1 MKKNASSKILL
12 SLGVATLLYSSAFA
26 QEINLT
32 ESSDVGNYFEEN
44 GKDINL
50 KNPDKYKGQDLNIKM
65 GVWDLPNDDYD
76 SADYRLNIDIG
87 KNNTLSFTHNNGQN
101 PAYVTNLNA
110 TAKEVKTTDIVLQA
124 FAPSVINGDLTMTS
138 SGGEAIT
145 EDEKKGSGI
154 ILYNG
159 AVEGKSA
166 NGSLTINGN
175 FTADKTLFATYGN
188 FVKVNGTAN
197 LKNSNF
203 GLMKRSYTDLEANNV
218 VMVQAKDFNE
228 NILKANNNAGALLL
242 KFASDYISTDVQG
255 KDPLEAGTIIDIS
268 DEDKYGDGEKGLVD
282 YKLSVQNCGGNKCL
296 VDYKLSVQNCGG
308 NKCLVINGG
317 ATAAAKDKLVQL
329 QVDIDAIDKLL
340 KNEFDFSQDEEWTK
354 AKEALEKQKTELEQL
369 KQEAEKNGGKIDDE
383 KYIDLVNK
391 NSNLNLSANDKASIL
406 ALRSITEQLGS
417 IGADLASRE
426 GVKLA
431 LDIKK
436 DTDNTGK
443 SVSNLNSASSA
454 VNTTMNISN
463 DVSIGSR
470 VAMLNNPFGTYASK
484 MNGLKFAALDSDM
497 RPSYVNEYT
506 NSVWANAF
514 GGANII
520 DGDSGA
526 MYGATIGVDKQ
537 ANDDVLWGTY
547 FTYAN
552 AKIKDNNL
560 EQKSDNFQLGM
571 YSTIN
576 VAPQWELNLKAYAQ
590 VSPTKQDNVQTD
602 GAYNSDYT
610 SKFLGLSANA
620 GRVFDFSDNT
630 LFIKP
635 FAGVNYYFS
644 YTPSHTENG
653 AIAKDIDSMKN
664 NSVSVEVGA
673 EFRKYMN
680 ENSYIF
686 VTPKIEQFVINS
698 GDDYTANLAVNNAFF
713 TSIEA
718 NNKKKTYG
726 QIIVGGNVDFTNQLS
741 MNLGFGAK
749 QILAGKVD
757 NKNETYLSGQVGL
770 KYKF

>member
-12 SLGVATLLYSSAFA
+12 SLGVATLLYSGAFAAEITFNSDSDLNTHFDINEKDNVATFKNENYKNKQDVTFNISTSAFDDA
-26 QEINLT
+26 PEDTKINIDLGNNSLT
-32 ESSDVGNYFEEN
+32 
-44 GKDINL
+44 L
-50 KNPDKYKGQDLNIKM
+50 KNQMDYQGKTAALVKNFNVDAKEFETNDIGLSYFNAGTINANFTMVGSGEDFDL
-65 GVWDLPNDDYD
+65 D
-76 SADYRLNIDIG
+76 NID
-87 KNNTLSFTHNNGQN
+87 KNKASSLLIFNGSRENTNDT
-101 PAYVTNLNA
+101 V
-110 TAKEVKTTDIVLQA
+110 
-124 FAPSVINGDLTMTS
+124 
-138 SGGEAIT
+138 
-145 EDEKKGSGI
+145 
-154 ILYNG
+154 
-159 AVEGKSA
+159 
-166 NGSLTINGN
+166 NGSLTVNGD
-175 FTADKTLFATYGN
+175 FSATN
-188 FVKVNGTAN
+188 SAIVSMKSDTFKVNGTATLKEAGLGFLSQSYSN
-197 LKNSNF
+197 LDVNDF
-203 GLMKRSYTDLEANNV
+203 IALR
-218 VMVQAKDFNE
+218 AKDIKTDTLNE
-228 NILKANNNAGALLL
+228 DTNAGALILKTASSYINENLL
-242 KFASDYISTDVQG
+242 NGDDYAAYLDVTDD
-255 KDPLEAGTIIDIS
+255 K
-268 DEDKYGDGEKGLVD
+268 KYGGAFVD
-282 YKLSVQNCGGNKCL
+282 YKLSLKNCGG
-296 VDYKLSVQNCGG
+296 D
-308 NKCLVINGG
+308 KCLVINGG
-317 ATAAAKDKLVQL
+317 ATAAAKNLTNQIA
-329 QVDIDAIDKLL
+329 VDLEAITRIIDGLD
-340 KNEFDFSQDEEWTK
+340 NEQ
-354 AKEALEKQKTELEQL
+354 AKEALEKQKTELEKL

-391 NSNLNLSANDKASIL
+391 NLNLNLSANDKASIL
-406 ALRSITEQLGS
+406 VLRSITEQLGS

-431 LDIKK
+431 LQIKK

-484 MNGLKFAALDSDM
+484 MNDLKFAALDSDM

-526 MYGATIGVDKQ
+526 MYGATVGVDKQ
-537 ANDDVLWGTY
+537 ANDDVLWGAY

-576 VAPQWELNLKAYAQ
+576 IAPQWELNLKAYAQ
-590 VSPTKQDNVQTD
+590 VSPTKQDNIQTD

-635 FAGVNYYFS
+635 FAGINYYFS

-653 AIAKDIDSMKN
+653 AITKDIDSMKN

-686 VTPKIEQFVINS
+686 VTPKIEQFVINR
-698 GDDYTANLAVNNAFF
+698 GDDYTANLAINNAFF
-713 TSIEA
+713 TSVEA

-726 QIIVGGNVDFTNQLS
+726 QIIVGGNIDFTNQLS

>member
-32 ESSDVGNYFEEN
+32 QSSDVGNYFEEN

-50 KNPDKYKGQDLNIKM
+50 KNPDKYKGQDLSIKM
-65 GVWDLPNDDYD
+65 GVWDLPDDYD
-76 SADYRLNIDIG
+76 SDDYRLNIDIG

-101 PAYVTNLNA
+101 PVYVTNLNA

-124 FAPSVINGDLTMTS
+124 FAPSVINGNLTMTS
-138 SGGEAIT
+138 SGAETIT

-154 ILYNG
+154 ILYNGNG

-175 FTADKTLFATYGN
+175 FAADKTLFAAYGN

-197 LKNSNF
+197 LTNSNF

-218 VMVQAKDFNE
+218 VIVQAKDFNE

-296 VDYKLSVQNCGG
+296 V
-308 NKCLVINGG
+308 INGG
-317 ATAAAKDKLVQL
+317 TTAAAKNKLVQL

-340 KNEFDFSQDEEWTK
+340 KSEFDSSQDEEWK
-354 AKEALEKQKTELEQL
+354 QAKEALEKQKTELQTMLE
-369 KQEAEKNGGKIDDE
+369 EAEKNGGKIDDE

-391 NSNLNLSANDKASIL
+391 NLNLNLSANDKASIL

-526 MYGATIGVDKQ
+526 MYGATVGVDKQ

-576 VAPQWELNLKAYAQ
+576 IAPQWELNLKAYAQ
-590 VSPTKQDNVQTD
+590 VSPTKQDNVQID

-653 AIAKDIDSMKN
+653 AIAKDIDSIKN

-713 TSIEA
+713 TSVEA

>member
-1 MKKNASSKILL
+1 MKKNVSSKILL

-32 ESSDVGNYFEEN
+32 QSSDIGKYFEEN

-50 KNPDKYKGQDLNIKM
+50 KNPDGYKGKDLNIKM
-65 GVWDLPNDDYD
+65 GVWDLPSDGYD
-76 SADYRLNIDIG
+76 SADYRFNIDIG
-87 KNNTLSFTHNNGQN
+87 KNNTLSFIHNNGQD

-110 TAKEVKTTDIVLQA
+110 TAKKVETTDIVLQA

-159 AVEGKSA
+159 AVEGKSV

-197 LKNSNF
+197 LTNSNF
-203 GLMKRSYTDLEANNV
+203 GLIKRSYTDLEANNV
-218 VMVQAKDFNE
+218 VMVQAKDFNQ
-228 NILKANNNAGALLL
+228 NILKANNNAGALLV
-242 KFASDYISTDVQG
+242 KFLNDYVSTNVQG

-268 DEDKYGDGEKGLVD
+268 DEDKYGDGKKGLVD

-296 VDYKLSVQNCGG
+296 VV
-308 NKCLVINGG
+308 NGG
-317 ATAAAKDKLVQL
+317 ATAAAKDKLTQL
-329 QVDIDAIDKLL
+329 KVDINAIDKLL
-340 KNEFDFSQDEEWTK
+340 KNEFDSSQDEEWK
-354 AKEALEKQKTELEQL
+354 QAKEALEKQKTELEKLQ
-369 KQEAEKNGGKIDDE
+369 QEAMQNGGKIDDE

-391 NSNLNLSANDKASIL
+391 NLNLNLSANDKASIL

-537 ANDDVLWGTY
+537 ANDDVLWGAY

-576 VAPQWELNLKAYAQ
+576 IAPQWELNVKAYAQ

-635 FAGVNYYFS
+635 FAGINYYFS

-686 VTPKIEQFVINS
+686 VTPKIEQFVING

-713 TSIEA
+713 TSVEA

-749 QILAGKVD
+749 QILAGRVD
-757 NKNETYLSGQVGL
+757 SKNETYLSGQVGL

>member
-32 ESSDVGNYFEEN
+32 QSSDIGNYFEEN

-65 GVWDLPNDDYD
+65 GVWDLPDDYD
-76 SADYRLNIDIG
+76 SDDYRLNIDIG
-87 KNNTLSFTHNNGQN
+87 KNNTLSFTHNNDQN
-101 PAYVTNLNA
+101 PVYVTNLNA

-124 FAPSVINGDLTMTS
+124 SAPSVINGNLTMTS
-138 SGGEAIT
+138 SGGGAIT

-154 ILYNG
+154 ILYNGNG

-175 FTADKTLFATYGN
+175 FTADKTLFAAYGN

-197 LKNSNF
+197 LTNSNF

-218 VMVQAKDFNE
+218 VIVQAKDFNE

-242 KFASDYISTDVQG
+242 KFAGDYISTDVQG
-255 KDPLEAGTIIDIS
+255 KDPLEAATIIDIS
-268 DEDKYGDGEKGLVD
+268 DEDKYGDGEKG
-282 YKLSVQNCGGNKCL
+282 L

-329 QVDIDAIDKLL
+329 QVDIDTIDKLL
-340 KNEFDFSQDEEWTK
+340 KNEFDSSQGEEWEQ
-354 AKEALEKQKTELEQL
+354 AKETLKKQQAEIQTMLE
-369 KQEAEKNGGKIDDE
+369 EAKKNGGKIDDE

-526 MYGATIGVDKQ
+526 MYGATVGVDKQ
-537 ANDDVLWGTY
+537 ANDDVLWGAY

-713 TSIEA
+713 TSVEA

>member
-32 ESSDVGNYFEEN
+32 QSSDVENYFEEN

-50 KNPDKYKGQDLNIKM
+50 KNPDKYKGQDLSIKM

-101 PAYVTNLNA
+101 PVYVTNLNA

-124 FAPSVINGDLTMTS
+124 FAPSVINGNLTMTS
-138 SGGEAIT
+138 SGAETIT

-175 FTADKTLFATYGN
+175 FTADKTLFAAYGN

-197 LKNSNF
+197 LTNSNF

-218 VMVQAKDFNE
+218 VIVQAKDFNE

-242 KFASDYISTDVQG
+242 KFAGDYISTDVQG
-255 KDPLEAGTIIDIS
+255 KDPLEAATIIDIS

-296 VDYKLSVQNCGG
+296 V
-308 NKCLVINGG
+308 INGG
-317 ATAAAKDKLVQL
+317 ATAAAKNKLVQL

-340 KNEFDFSQDEEWTK
+340 KNEFDSSQGEEWEQ
-354 AKEALEKQKTELEQL
+354 AKETLKKQQAELQTMLE
-369 KQEAEKNGGKIDDE
+369 EAKKNGGKIDDE

-391 NSNLNLSANDKASIL
+391 NLNLNLSANDKASIL

-526 MYGATIGVDKQ
+526 MYGATVGVDKQ
-537 ANDDVLWGTY
+537 ANDDVLWGAY

-576 VAPQWELNLKAYAQ
+576 IAPQWELNLKAYAQ
-590 VSPTKQDNVQTD
+590 VSPTKQDNVQID

-713 TSIEA
+713 TSVEA

>member
-32 ESSDVGNYFEEN
+32 QSSDVENYFEEN

-50 KNPDKYKGQDLNIKM
+50 KNPDKYKGQDLSIKM

-101 PAYVTNLNA
+101 PVYVTNLNA

-124 FAPSVINGDLTMTS
+124 FAPSVINGNLTMTS
-138 SGGEAIT
+138 SGAETIT

-159 AVEGKSA
+159 AGETQSA

-175 FTADKTLFATYGN
+175 FTADKTLFAAYGN

-197 LKNSNF
+197 LTNSNF
-203 GLMKRSYTDLEANNV
+203 GLIKRSYTDLEANNV
-218 VMVQAKDFNE
+218 VMVQAKDFNKD
-228 NILKANNNAGALLL
+228 ILEEKSNNNAGALLV
-242 KFASDYISTDVQG
+242 KFLNDYVSTDLHG
-255 KDPLEAGTIIDIS
+255 KDVIETGAVIDIS
-268 DEDKYGDGEKGLVD
+268 DEDEYGDGKKGLVD

-296 VDYKLSVQNCGG
+296 VV
-308 NKCLVINGG
+308 NGG
-317 ATAAAKDKLVQL
+317 ATAAAKDKLTQL
-329 QVDIDAIDKLL
+329 KVDINAIDKLL
-340 KNEFDFSQDEEWTK
+340 KNEFDSDQDEEWK
-354 AKEALEKQKTELEQL
+354 QAKEALEKQKTELEKLQ
-369 KQEAEKNGGKIDDE
+369 QEAMQNGGKIDDE

-526 MYGATIGVDKQ
+526 MYGATVGVDKQ
-537 ANDDVLWGTY
+537 ANDDVLWGAY

-590 VSPTKQDNVQTD
+590 VSPTKQDNVQID

-713 TSIEA
+713 TSVEA

>member
-32 ESSDVGNYFEEN
+32 QSSDIGNYFEEN

-87 KNNTLSFTHNNGQN
+87 KDNTLSFTHNNKEN

-124 FAPSVINGDLTMTS
+124 FAPSVINGNLTMTS
-138 SGGEAIT
+138 SGAGAIT

-154 ILYNG
+154 ILYNGNG

-175 FTADKTLFATYGN
+175 FAADKTLFAAYGN

-197 LKNSNF
+197 LTNSNF

-218 VMVQAKDFNE
+218 VIVQAKDFNE

-296 VDYKLSVQNCGG
+296 V
-308 NKCLVINGG
+308 INGG
-317 ATAAAKDKLVQL
+317 ATAAAKDKLTQL
-329 QVDIDAIDKLL
+329 QVDIDTIDKLL
-340 KNEFDFSQDEEWTK
+340 KNEFDSSQGEEWEQ
-354 AKEALEKQKTELEQL
+354 AKETLKKQQAEIQTMLE
-369 KQEAEKNGGKIDDE
+369 EAKKNGGKIDDE

-391 NSNLNLSANDKASIL
+391 NLNLNLSANDKASIL

-526 MYGATIGVDKQ
+526 MYGATVGVDKQ
-537 ANDDVLWGTY
+537 ANDDVLWGAY

-590 VSPTKQDNVQTD
+590 VSPTKQDNVQID

-653 AIAKDIDSMKN
+653 AIAKDIDSIKN

>member
-26 QEINLT
+26 AEITFN
-32 ESSDVGNYFEEN
+32 SDSDLNTHF
-44 GKDINL
+44 DINEKDNVATF
-50 KNPDKYKGQDLNIKM
+50 KNENYKNQDLTFKINT
-65 GVWDLPNDDYD
+65 LAFDDAPED
-76 SADYRLNIDIG
+76 AKINIDLG
-87 KNNTLSFTHNNGQN
+87 NNSLTLENTRNSGGE
-101 PAYVTNLNA
+101 
-110 TAKEVKTTDIVLQA
+110 TAALVRNFNVDAKDFKTTDIGLSYFNA
-124 FAPSVINGDLTMTS
+124 GIINANFTMV
-138 SGGEAIT
+138 
-145 EDEKKGSGI
+145 GSGEDFDLDNI
-154 ILYNG
+154 DKNKASSLLIFNG
-159 AVEGKSA
+159 SRENTNDTV
-166 NGSLTINGN
+166 NGSLTVNGD
-175 FTADKTLFATYGN
+175 FSATN
-188 FVKVNGTAN
+188 SAIVSMKSDTFKVNGTATIEKSGLGFLSQSYSN
-197 LKNSNF
+197 LDVNDF
-203 GLMKRSYTDLEANNV
+203 IALR
-218 VMVQAKDFNE
+218 AKDIKTDKLNDE
-228 NILKANNNAGALLL
+228 TNAGALILKSASSYIDESLL
-242 KFASDYISTDVQG
+242 NDDDYVASLDVT
-255 KDPLEAGTIIDIS
+255 A
-268 DEDKYGDGEKGLVD
+268 EDNKYGGVFVD
-282 YKLSVQNCGGNKCL
+282 YKLSLKNCGG
-296 VDYKLSVQNCGG
+296 D
-308 NKCLVINGG
+308 KCLVINGG
-317 ATAAAKDKLVQL
+317 ATAAAKKLTNQIA
-329 QVDIDAIDKLL
+329 VDLEAITRIIDGLD
-340 KNEFDFSQDEEWTK
+340 NEQ
-354 AKEALEKQKTELEQL
+354 AKEALQEQKTELEQL

-526 MYGATIGVDKQ
+526 MYGATVGVDKQ

-576 VAPQWELNLKAYAQ
+576 IAPQWELNLKAYAQ
-590 VSPTKQDNVQTD
+590 VSPTKQDNVQID

-620 GRVFDFSDNT
+620 GRVFDLSDNT

-713 TSIEA
+713 TSVEA

>member
-12 SLGVATLLYSSAFA
+12 SLGVATLLYSGAFA
-26 QEINLT
+26 AEITFN
-32 ESSDVGNYFEEN
+32 SDSDLNTHF
-44 GKDINL
+44 DINEKDNVATF
-50 KNPDKYKGQDLNIKM
+50 KNENYKNQDLTFKINT
-65 GVWDLPNDDYD
+65 LAFDDAPED
-76 SADYRLNIDIG
+76 AKINIDLG
-87 KNNTLSFTHNNGQN
+87 NNSLTLENTRNSSGE
-101 PAYVTNLNA
+101 
-110 TAKEVKTTDIVLQA
+110 TAALVRNFNVDAKDFKTTDIGLSYFNA
-124 FAPSVINGDLTMTS
+124 GIINANFTMV
-138 SGGEAIT
+138 
-145 EDEKKGSGI
+145 GSGEDFDLDNI
-154 ILYNG
+154 DKNKASSLLIFNG
-159 AVEGKSA
+159 SRENTNDTV
-166 NGSLTINGN
+166 NGSLTVNGD
-175 FTADKTLFATYGN
+175 FSATN
-188 FVKVNGTAN
+188 SAIVSMKSDTFKVNGTATLKEAGLGFLSQSYSN
-197 LKNSNF
+197 LDVNDF
-203 GLMKRSYTDLEANNV
+203 IALR
-218 VMVQAKDFNE
+218 AKDIKTDKLNDE
-228 NILKANNNAGALLL
+228 TNAGALILKSASSYIDESLL
-242 KFASDYISTDVQG
+242 NGDDYVASLDVT
-255 KDPLEAGTIIDIS
+255 A
-268 DEDKYGDGEKGLVD
+268 EDNKYGGVFVD
-282 YKLSVQNCGGNKCL
+282 YKLSLKNCGG
-296 VDYKLSVQNCGG
+296 D
-308 NKCLVINGG
+308 KCLVINGG
-317 ATAAAKDKLVQL
+317 ATAAAKKLTNQIA
-329 QVDIDAIDKLL
+329 VDLEAITRIIDGLD
-340 KNEFDFSQDEEWTK
+340 NEQ
-354 AKEALEKQKTELEQL
+354 AKEALQEQKTELEKLQ
-369 KQEAEKNGGKIDDE
+369 QEAMQNGGKIDDE

-391 NSNLNLSANDKASIL
+391 NLNLNLSANDKASIL

-526 MYGATIGVDKQ
+526 MYGATVGVDKQ
-537 ANDDVLWGTY
+537 ANDDVLWGAY

-590 VSPTKQDNVQTD
+590 VSPTKQDNVQID

-653 AIAKDIDSMKN
+653 AIAKDIDSIKN

-713 TSIEA
+713 TSVEA

>member
-12 SLGVATLLYSSAFA
+12 SLGVATLLYSGAFAAEIIFNGDSDLDKYFDINEKDNVATFKNENYKNKQDVTFNISTSAFDDA
-26 QEINLT
+26 PEDTKINIDLGNNSLT
-32 ESSDVGNYFEEN
+32 
-44 GKDINL
+44 L
-50 KNPDKYKGQDLNIKM
+50 KNQM
-65 GVWDLPNDDYD
+65 DYQ
-76 SADYRLNIDIG
+76 G
-87 KNNTLSFTHNNGQN
+87 K
-101 PAYVTNLNA
+101 
-110 TAKEVKTTDIVLQA
+110 TAALVKNFNVDAKDFKTTDIGLSYFNA
-124 FAPSVINGDLTMTS
+124 GIINANFTM
-138 SGGEAIT
+138 E
-145 EDEKKGSGI
+145 GSGKDFDLGNI
-154 ILYNG
+154 DKNKASSLLIFNG
-159 AVEGKSA
+159 SRENTNDTV
-166 NGSLTINGN
+166 NGSLTVNGDFSTTN
-175 FTADKTLFATYGN
+175 SAIVSMKSDTF
-188 FVKVNGTAN
+188 KVNGTATLKEAGLGFLSQSYSN
-197 LKNSNF
+197 LDVNDF
-203 GLMKRSYTDLEANNV
+203 IALR
-218 VMVQAKDFNE
+218 AKDIKTDTLNE
-228 NILKANNNAGALLL
+228 DTNAGALILKTASSYINENLL
-242 KFASDYISTDVQG
+242 NGDDYAAYLDVTDD
-255 KDPLEAGTIIDIS
+255 K
-268 DEDKYGDGEKGLVD
+268 KYGGAFVD
-282 YKLSVQNCGGNKCL
+282 YKLSLKNCGG
-296 VDYKLSVQNCGG
+296 D
-308 NKCLVINGG
+308 KCLVINGG
-317 ATAAAKDKLVQL
+317 ATAAAKNLTNQIAVDLEAITRIIDGLDNEQAKKAL
-329 QVDIDAIDKLL
+329 Q
-340 KNEFDFSQDEEWTK
+340 E
-354 AKEALEKQKTELEQL
+354 QKTELEKLQ
-369 KQEAEKNGGKIDDE
+369 QEAMQNGGKIDDE

-406 ALRSITEQLGS
+406 VLRSITEQLGS

-526 MYGATIGVDKQ
+526 MYGATVGVDKQ

-576 VAPQWELNLKAYAQ
+576 IAPQWELNLKAYAQ
-590 VSPTKQDNVQTD
+590 VSPTKQDNVQID

-653 AIAKDIDSMKN
+653 AIAKDIDSIKN

>member
-32 ESSDVGNYFEEN
+32 QSSDVGNYFEEN

-76 SADYRLNIDIG
+76 SDDYRLNIDIG

-101 PAYVTNLNA
+101 PVYVTNLNA

-124 FAPSVINGDLTMTS
+124 FAPSVINGNLTMTS
-138 SGGEAIT
+138 SGAETIT

-175 FTADKTLFATYGN
+175 FTADKTLFAAYGN

-197 LKNSNF
+197 LTNSNF

-218 VMVQAKDFNE
+218 VIVQAKDFNE

-242 KFASDYISTDVQG
+242 KFAGDYISTDVQG
-255 KDPLEAGTIIDIS
+255 KDPLEAATIIDIS

-296 VDYKLSVQNCGG
+296 V
-308 NKCLVINGG
+308 INGG
-317 ATAAAKDKLVQL
+317 ATAAAKDKLTQL
-329 QVDIDAIDKLL
+329 QVDIDTIDKLL
-340 KNEFDFSQDEEWTK
+340 KNEFDSSQGEEWEQ
-354 AKEALEKQKTELEQL
+354 AKETLKKQQAEIQTMLE
-369 KQEAEKNGGKIDDE
+369 EAKKNGGKIDDE

-391 NSNLNLSANDKASIL
+391 NLNLNLSANDKASIL

-526 MYGATIGVDKQ
+526 MYGATVGVDKQ
-537 ANDDVLWGTY
+537 ANDDVLWGAY

-590 VSPTKQDNVQTD
+590 VSPTKQDNVQID

-713 TSIEA
+713 TSVEA

>member
-32 ESSDVGNYFEEN
+32 QSSDVGNYFEEN

-50 KNPDKYKGQDLNIKM
+50 KNPDKYKGQDLSIKM

-76 SADYRLNIDIG
+76 SDDYRLNIDIG

-101 PAYVTNLNA
+101 PVYVTNLNA

-124 FAPSVINGDLTMTS
+124 FAPSVINGNLTMTS
-138 SGGEAIT
+138 SGAETIT

-154 ILYNG
+154 ILYNGNG

-175 FTADKTLFATYGN
+175 FTADKTLFAAYGN

-197 LKNSNF
+197 LTNSNF

-218 VMVQAKDFNE
+218 VIVQAKDFNE

-242 KFASDYISTDVQG
+242 KFAGDYISTDVQG
-255 KDPLEAGTIIDIS
+255 KDPLEAATIIDIS
-268 DEDKYGDGEKGLVD
+268 DEDKYGDGEKG
-282 YKLSVQNCGGNKCL
+282 L

-329 QVDIDAIDKLL
+329 QVDIDTIDKLL
-340 KNEFDFSQDEEWTK
+340 KNEFDSSQGEEWEQ
-354 AKEALEKQKTELEQL
+354 AKETLKKQQAEIQTMLE
-369 KQEAEKNGGKIDDE
+369 EAKKNGGKIDDE

-391 NSNLNLSANDKASIL
+391 NLNLNLSANDKASIL

-526 MYGATIGVDKQ
+526 MYGATVGVDKQ

-590 VSPTKQDNVQTD
+590 VSPTKQDNVQID

-713 TSIEA
+713 TSVEA

-757 NKNETYLSGQVGL
+757 NKNETY
-770 KYKF
+770 

>member
-32 ESSDVGNYFEEN
+32 QSSDVGNYFEEN

-101 PAYVTNLNA
+101 PVYVTNLNA

-124 FAPSVINGDLTMTS
+124 FAPSVINGNLTMTS
-138 SGGEAIT
+138 SGAETIT

-154 ILYNG
+154 ILYNGNG

-175 FTADKTLFATYGN
+175 FTADKTLFAAYGN

-197 LKNSNF
+197 LTNSNF

-218 VMVQAKDFNE
+218 VIVQAKDFNE

-242 KFASDYISTDVQG
+242 KFAGDYISTDVQG

-296 VDYKLSVQNCGG
+296 V
-308 NKCLVINGG
+308 INGG

-329 QVDIDAIDKLL
+329 QVDIDTIDKLL
-340 KNEFDFSQDEEWTK
+340 KNEFDSSQGEEWEQ
-354 AKEALEKQKTELEQL
+354 AKETLKKQQAEIQTMLE
-369 KQEAEKNGGKIDDE
+369 EAEKNGGKIDDE

-391 NSNLNLSANDKASIL
+391 NLNLNLSANDKASIL

-431 LDIKK
+431 LQIKK

-526 MYGATIGVDKQ
+526 MYGATVGVDKQ
-537 ANDDVLWGTY
+537 ANDDVLWGAY

-576 VAPQWELNLKAYAQ
+576 IAPQWELNLKAYAQ
-590 VSPTKQDNVQTD
+590 VSPTKQDNVQID

-713 TSIEA
+713 TSVEA

>member
-32 ESSDVGNYFEEN
+32 QSSDVGNYFEEN

-50 KNPDKYKGQDLNIKM
+50 KNPDKYKGQDLSIKM
-65 GVWDLPNDDYD
+65 GVWDLPDDYD

-101 PAYVTNLNA
+101 PVYVTNLNA

-124 FAPSVINGDLTMTS
+124 FAPSVINGNLTMTS
-138 SGGEAIT
+138 SGAETIT

-154 ILYNG
+154 ILYNGNG

-175 FTADKTLFATYGN
+175 FTADKTLFAAYGN

-197 LKNSNF
+197 LTNSNF

-218 VMVQAKDFNE
+218 VIVQAKDFNE

-242 KFASDYISTDVQG
+242 KFAGDYISTDVQG
-255 KDPLEAGTIIDIS
+255 KDPLEAATIIDIS
-268 DEDKYGDGEKGLVD
+268 DEDKYGDGEKG
-282 YKLSVQNCGGNKCL
+282 L

-329 QVDIDAIDKLL
+329 QVDIDTIDKLL
-340 KNEFDFSQDEEWTK
+340 KNEFDSSQGEEWEQ
-354 AKEALEKQKTELEQL
+354 AKETLKKQQAEIQTMLE
-369 KQEAEKNGGKIDDE
+369 EAKKNGGKIDDE

-391 NSNLNLSANDKASIL
+391 NLNLNLSANDKASIL

-526 MYGATIGVDKQ
+526 MYGATVGVDKQ
-537 ANDDVLWGTY
+537 ANDDVLWGAY

-590 VSPTKQDNVQTD
+590 VSPTKQDNVQID

-713 TSIEA
+713 TSVEA

>member
-32 ESSDVGNYFEEN
+32 QSSDVGNYFEEN

-50 KNPDKYKGQDLNIKM
+50 KNPDKYKGQDLSIKM

-76 SADYRLNIDIG
+76 SDDYRLNIDIG

-101 PAYVTNLNA
+101 PVYVTNLNA

-124 FAPSVINGDLTMTS
+124 FAPSVINGNLTMTS
-138 SGGEAIT
+138 SGAETIT

-154 ILYNG
+154 ILYNGNG

-175 FTADKTLFATYGN
+175 FTADKTLFAAYGN

-197 LKNSNF
+197 LTNSNF

-218 VMVQAKDFNE
+218 VIVQAKDFNE

-242 KFASDYISTDVQG
+242 KFAGDYISTDVQG
-255 KDPLEAGTIIDIS
+255 KDPLEAATIIDIS
-268 DEDKYGDGEKGLVD
+268 DEDKYGDGEKG
-282 YKLSVQNCGGNKCL
+282 L

-329 QVDIDAIDKLL
+329 QVDIDTIDKLL
-340 KNEFDFSQDEEWTK
+340 KNEFDSSQGEEWEQ
-354 AKEALEKQKTELEQL
+354 AKETLKKQQAEIQTMLE
-369 KQEAEKNGGKIDDE
+369 EAKKNGGKIDDE

-526 MYGATIGVDKQ
+526 MYGATVGVDKQ

-713 TSIEA
+713 TSVEA

>member
-32 ESSDVGNYFEEN
+32 QSSDVGNYFEEN

-76 SADYRLNIDIG
+76 SADYRFNIDIG

-101 PAYVTNLNA
+101 PVYVTNLNA

-124 FAPSVINGDLTMTS
+124 SAPSVINGNLTMTS
-138 SGGEAIT
+138 SGAGTIT

-154 ILYNG
+154 ILYNGNG

-175 FTADKTLFATYGN
+175 FTADKTLFAAYGN

-197 LKNSNF
+197 LTNSNF

-218 VMVQAKDFNE
+218 VIVQAKDFNE

-242 KFASDYISTDVQG
+242 KFAGDYISTDVQG

-296 VDYKLSVQNCGG
+296 V
-308 NKCLVINGG
+308 INGG

-340 KNEFDFSQDEEWTK
+340 KNEFDSSQGEEWEQ
-354 AKEALEKQKTELEQL
+354 AKETLKKQQAEIQTMLE
-369 KQEAEKNGGKIDDE
+369 EAKKNGGKIDDE

-391 NSNLNLSANDKASIL
+391 NLNLNLSANDKASIL

-526 MYGATIGVDKQ
+526 MYGATVGVDKQ
-537 ANDDVLWGTY
+537 ANDDVLWGAY

-576 VAPQWELNLKAYAQ
+576 IAPQWELNLKAYAQ

-713 TSIEA
+713 TSVEA

>member
-32 ESSDVGNYFEEN
+32 QSSDIGNYFEEN

-87 KNNTLSFTHNNGQN
+87 KNNTLSFTHNNDQN
-101 PAYVTNLNA
+101 PVYVTNLNA

-124 FAPSVINGDLTMTS
+124 SAPSVINGNLTMTS
-138 SGGEAIT
+138 SGGGAIT

-154 ILYNG
+154 ILYNGNG

-175 FTADKTLFATYGN
+175 FAADKTLFAAYGN

-197 LKNSNF
+197 LTNSNF

-218 VMVQAKDFNE
+218 VIVQAKDFNE

-296 VDYKLSVQNCGG
+296 V
-308 NKCLVINGG
+308 INGG
-317 ATAAAKDKLVQL
+317 ATAAAKNKLVQL

-340 KNEFDFSQDEEWTK
+340 KSEFDSSQDEEWK
-354 AKEALEKQKTELEQL
+354 QAKEALEKQKTELQTMLE
-369 KQEAEKNGGKIDDE
+369 EAEKNGGKIDDE

-391 NSNLNLSANDKASIL
+391 NLNLNLSANDKASIL

-526 MYGATIGVDKQ
+526 MYGATVGVDKQ

-590 VSPTKQDNVQTD
+590 VSPTKQDNVQID

-713 TSIEA
+713 TSVEA

>member
-12 SLGVATLLYSSAFA
+12 SLGVATLLYSGAFA
-26 QEINLT
+26 AEITFN
-32 ESSDVGNYFEEN
+32 SDSDLNTHF
-44 GKDINL
+44 DINEKDNVATF
-50 KNPDKYKGQDLNIKM
+50 KNENYKNQDLTFKINT
-65 GVWDLPNDDYD
+65 LAFDDAPED
-76 SADYRLNIDIG
+76 AKINIDLG
-87 KNNTLSFTHNNGQN
+87 NNSLTLENTRNSSGE
-101 PAYVTNLNA
+101 
-110 TAKEVKTTDIVLQA
+110 TAALVRNFNVDAKDFKTTDIGLSYFNA
-124 FAPSVINGDLTMTS
+124 GIINANFTMVGGEDFDLDNIDKNKTS
-138 SGGEAIT
+138 SLLIFN
-145 EDEKKGSGI
+145 GSRE
-154 ILYNG
+154 NTNDT
-159 AVEGKSA
+159 V
-166 NGSLTINGN
+166 NGSLTVNGD
-175 FTADKTLFATYGN
+175 FSATN
-188 FVKVNGTAN
+188 SAIVSMKSDTFKVNGTATLKEADLGFLSQSYSN
-197 LKNSNF
+197 LDVNDF
-203 GLMKRSYTDLEANNV
+203 IALR
-218 VMVQAKDFNE
+218 AKDIKTDKLNDE
-228 NILKANNNAGALLL
+228 TNAGALILKSASSYIDESLL
-242 KFASDYISTDVQG
+242 NGDDYVASLDVT
-255 KDPLEAGTIIDIS
+255 A
-268 DEDKYGDGEKGLVD
+268 EDNKYGGVFVD
-282 YKLSVQNCGGNKCL
+282 YKLSLKNCGG
-296 VDYKLSVQNCGG
+296 D
-308 NKCLVINGG
+308 KCLVINGG
-317 ATAAAKDKLVQL
+317 ATAAAKKLTNQIA
-329 QVDIDAIDKLL
+329 VDLEAITRIIDGLD
-340 KNEFDFSQDEEWTK
+340 NEQ
-354 AKEALEKQKTELEQL
+354 AKEALQEQKTELEQL

-526 MYGATIGVDKQ
+526 MYGATVGVDKQ
-537 ANDDVLWGTY
+537 ANDDVLWGAY

-713 TSIEA
+713 TSVEA

>member
-1 MKKNASSKILL
+1 ML
-12 SLGVATLLYSSAFA
+12 SLGVATLLYSGAFA
-26 QEINLT
+26 QEIDLT
-32 ESSDVGNYFEEN
+32 QSSDIGKYFEEN

-50 KNPDKYKGQDLNIKM
+50 KNPDQYKGQDLSIKM
-65 GVWDLPNDDYD
+65 GIGDLPSDGYD
-76 SADYRLNIDIG
+76 SADYRFNIDIG
-87 KNNTLSFTHNNGQN
+87 KNNTLSFTHNNKGE

-138 SGGEAIT
+138 SGAGAIT

-159 AVEGKSA
+159 AGETQSA

-175 FTADKTLFATYGN
+175 FTVDKTLFATYGN

-197 LKNSNF
+197 LTNSNF
-203 GLMKRSYTDLEANNV
+203 GLIKRSYTDLEANNV
-218 VMVQAKDFNE
+218 VMVQAKDFNKD
-228 NILKANNNAGALLL
+228 ILEEKSNNNAGALLV
-242 KFASDYISTDVQG
+242 KFLNDYVSTDLHG
-255 KDPLEAGTIIDIS
+255 KDVIETGAVIDIS
-268 DEDKYGDGEKGLVD
+268 DEDEYGDGKKGLVD

-296 VDYKLSVQNCGG
+296 VV
-308 NKCLVINGG
+308 NGG
-317 ATAAAKDKLVQL
+317 ATAAAKDKLTQL
-329 QVDIDAIDKLL
+329 KVDINAIDKLL
-340 KNEFDFSQDEEWTK
+340 KNEFDSSQDEEWTK
-354 AKEALEKQKTELEQL
+354 AKETLKKQQAEIQTMLE
-369 KQEAEKNGGKIDDE
+369 EAMQNGGKIDDE

-391 NSNLNLSANDKASIL
+391 NLNLNLSANDKASIL

-526 MYGATIGVDKQ
+526 MYGATVGVDKQ
-537 ANDDVLWGTY
+537 ANDDVLWGAY

-713 TSIEA
+713 TSVEA

>member
-296 VDYKLSVQNCGG
+296 V
-308 NKCLVINGG
+308 INGG

-329 QVDIDAIDKLL
+329 QVDIDTIDKLL
-340 KNEFDFSQDEEWTK
+340 KNEFDSSQGEEWEQ
-354 AKEALEKQKTELEQL
+354 AKETLKKQQAEIQTMLE
-369 KQEAEKNGGKIDDE
+369 EAKKNGGKIDDE

-391 NSNLNLSANDKASIL
+391 NLNLNLSANDKASIL

-526 MYGATIGVDKQ
+526 MYGATVGVDKQ
-537 ANDDVLWGTY
+537 ANDDVLWGAY

-590 VSPTKQDNVQTD
+590 VSPTKQDNVQID

>member
-32 ESSDVGNYFEEN
+32 QSSDVGNYFEEN

-87 KNNTLSFTHNNGQN
+87 KNNTLSFTHNNDQN
-101 PAYVTNLNA
+101 PVYVTNLNA

-124 FAPSVINGDLTMTS
+124 SAPSVINGNLTMTS
-138 SGGEAIT
+138 LGGEAIT

-154 ILYNG
+154 ILYNGNG

-175 FTADKTLFATYGN
+175 FTADKTLFAAYGN

-197 LKNSNF
+197 LTNSNF

-218 VMVQAKDFNE
+218 VIVQAKDFNE

-242 KFASDYISTDVQG
+242 KFAGDYISTDVQG

-296 VDYKLSVQNCGG
+296 V
-308 NKCLVINGG
+308 INGG

-329 QVDIDAIDKLL
+329 QVDIDTIDKLL
-340 KNEFDFSQDEEWTK
+340 KNEFDSSQGEEWEQ
-354 AKEALEKQKTELEQL
+354 AKETLKKQQAEIQTMLE
-369 KQEAEKNGGKIDDE
+369 EAKKNGGKIDDE

-391 NSNLNLSANDKASIL
+391 NLNLNLSANDKASIL

-526 MYGATIGVDKQ
+526 MYGATVGVDKQ
-537 ANDDVLWGTY
+537 ANDNVLWGAY

-590 VSPTKQDNVQTD
+590 VSPTKQDNVQID

>member
-32 ESSDVGNYFEEN
+32 QSSDVGNYFEEN

-50 KNPDKYKGQDLNIKM
+50 KNPDKYKGQDLSIKM
-65 GVWDLPNDDYD
+65 GVWDLPDDYD
-76 SADYRLNIDIG
+76 SDDYRLNIDIG

-101 PAYVTNLNA
+101 PVYVTNLNA

-124 FAPSVINGDLTMTS
+124 FAPSVINGNLTMTS
-138 SGGEAIT
+138 SGAETIT

-154 ILYNG
+154 ILYNGNG

-175 FTADKTLFATYGN
+175 FTADKTLFAAYGN

-197 LKNSNF
+197 LTNSNF

-218 VMVQAKDFNE
+218 VIVQAKDFNE

-242 KFASDYISTDVQG
+242 KFAGDYISTDVQG
-255 KDPLEAGTIIDIS
+255 KDPLEAATIIDIS

-296 VDYKLSVQNCGG
+296 V
-308 NKCLVINGG
+308 INGG
-317 ATAAAKDKLVQL
+317 ATAAAKDKLTQL
-329 QVDIDAIDKLL
+329 QVDIDTIDKLL
-340 KNEFDFSQDEEWTK
+340 KNEFDSSQGEEWEQ
-354 AKEALEKQKTELEQL
+354 AKETLKKQQAKIQTMLE
-369 KQEAEKNGGKIDDE
+369 EAKKNGGKIDDE

-391 NSNLNLSANDKASIL
+391 NLNLNLSANDKASIL

-526 MYGATIGVDKQ
+526 MYGATVGVDKQ
-537 ANDDVLWGTY
+537 ANDDVLWGAY

-590 VSPTKQDNVQTD
+590 VSPTKQDNVQID

-713 TSIEA
+713 TSVEA

>member
-1 MKKNASSKILL
+1 MEILL
-12 SLGVATLLYSSAFA
+12 
-26 QEINLT
+26 
-32 ESSDVGNYFEEN
+32 
-44 GKDINL
+44 
-50 KNPDKYKGQDLNIKM
+50 PIK
-65 GVWDLPNDDYD
+65 P
-76 SADYRLNIDIG
+76 
-87 KNNTLSFTHNNGQN
+87 F
-101 PAYVTNLNA
+101 
-110 TAKEVKTTDIVLQA
+110 
-124 FAPSVINGDLTMTS
+124 
-138 SGGEAIT
+138 
-145 EDEKKGSGI
+145 
-154 ILYNG
+154 
-159 AVEGKSA
+159 
-166 NGSLTINGN
+166 
-175 FTADKTLFATYGN
+175 FATYGN

-218 VMVQAKDFNE
+218 VIVQAKDFNE
-228 NILKANNNAGALLL
+228 DILKANNNAGALLL
-242 KFASDYISTDVQG
+242 KFASDYISTSVQG
-255 KDPLEAGTIIDIS
+255 KDPLEAGTVRDIT
-268 DEDKYGDGEKGLVD
+268 DDKYSGGLVD
-282 YKLSVQNCGGNKCL
+282 YKLSVH
-296 VDYKLSVQNCGG
+296 NCGG

-317 ATAAAKDKLVQL
+317 ATAVAKNKLVQL
-329 QVDIDAIDKLL
+329 QVDKILSINCLKMNLILVKMKNGNKQKKLL
-340 KNEFDFSQDEEWTK
+340 KNK
-354 AKEALEKQKTELEQL
+354 KTELQTMLE
-369 KQEAEKNGGKIDDE
+369 EAEKNGGKIDDE

-431 LDIKK
+431 LQIKK

-526 MYGATIGVDKQ
+526 MYGATVGVDKQ
-537 ANDDVLWGTY
+537 ANDDVLWGAY

-576 VAPQWELNLKAYAQ
+576 IAPQWELNLKAYAQ
-590 VSPTKQDNVQTD
+590 VSPTKQDNVQID

-713 TSIEA
+713 TSVEA

-757 NKNETYLSGQVGL
+757 SKNETYLSGQVGL

>member
-32 ESSDVGNYFEEN
+32 QSSDVGNYFEEN

-87 KNNTLSFTHNNGQN
+87 KNNTLSFTHNNDQN
-101 PAYVTNLNA
+101 PVYVTNLNA

-124 FAPSVINGDLTMTS
+124 SAPSVINGNLTMTS
-138 SGGEAIT
+138 SGGGAIT

-154 ILYNG
+154 ILYNGNG

-175 FTADKTLFATYGN
+175 FAADKTLFAAYGN

-197 LKNSNF
+197 LTNSNF

-218 VMVQAKDFNE
+218 VIVQAKDFNE

-242 KFASDYISTDVQG
+242 KFAGDYISTDVQG

-296 VDYKLSVQNCGG
+296 V
-308 NKCLVINGG
+308 INGG

-329 QVDIDAIDKLL
+329 QVDIDTIDKLL
-340 KNEFDFSQDEEWTK
+340 KNEFDSSQGEEWEQ
-354 AKEALEKQKTELEQL
+354 AKETLKKQQAEIQTMLE
-369 KQEAEKNGGKIDDE
+369 EAEKNGGKIDDE

-431 LDIKK
+431 LQIKK

-526 MYGATIGVDKQ
+526 MYGATVGVDKQ
-537 ANDDVLWGTY
+537 ANDDVLWGAY

-576 VAPQWELNLKAYAQ
+576 IAPQWELNLKAYAQ

-713 TSIEA
+713 TSVEA

>member
-32 ESSDVGNYFEEN
+32 QSSDVGNYFEEN

-50 KNPDKYKGQDLNIKM
+50 KNPDKYKGQDLSIKM

-76 SADYRLNIDIG
+76 SDDYRLNIDIG

-101 PAYVTNLNA
+101 PVYVTNLNA

-124 FAPSVINGDLTMTS
+124 FAPSVINGNLTMTS
-138 SGGEAIT
+138 SGAETIT

-154 ILYNG
+154 ILYNGNG

-175 FTADKTLFATYGN
+175 FTADKTLFAAYGN

-197 LKNSNF
+197 LTNSNF

-218 VMVQAKDFNE
+218 VIVQAKDFNE

-242 KFASDYISTDVQG
+242 KFAGDYISTDVQG
-255 KDPLEAGTIIDIS
+255 KDPLEAATIIDIS
-268 DEDKYGDGEKGLVD
+268 DEDKYGDGEKG
-282 YKLSVQNCGGNKCL
+282 L

-329 QVDIDAIDKLL
+329 QVDIDTIDKLL
-340 KNEFDFSQDEEWTK
+340 KNEFDSSQGEEWEQ
-354 AKEALEKQKTELEQL
+354 AKETLKKQQAEIQTMLE
-369 KQEAEKNGGKIDDE
+369 EAKKNGGKIDDE

-391 NSNLNLSANDKASIL
+391 NLNLNLSANDKASIL

-526 MYGATIGVDKQ
+526 MYGATVGVDKQ
-537 ANDDVLWGTY
+537 ANDDVLWGAY

-590 VSPTKQDNVQTD
+590 VSPTKQDNVQID

-713 TSIEA
+713 TSVEA

>member
-32 ESSDVGNYFEEN
+32 QSSDVGNYFEEN

-87 KNNTLSFTHNNGQN
+87 KNNTLSFTHNNDQN
-101 PAYVTNLNA
+101 PVYVTNLNA

-124 FAPSVINGDLTMTS
+124 SAPSVINGNLTMTS
-138 SGGEAIT
+138 SGAGTIT

-154 ILYNG
+154 ILYNGNG

-175 FTADKTLFATYGN
+175 FTADKTLFAAYGN

-197 LKNSNF
+197 LTNSNF

-218 VMVQAKDFNE
+218 VIVQAKDFNE

-296 VDYKLSVQNCGG
+296 V
-308 NKCLVINGG
+308 INGG

-329 QVDIDAIDKLL
+329 QVDIDTIDKLL
-340 KNEFDFSQDEEWTK
+340 KNEFDSSQGEEWEQ
-354 AKEALEKQKTELEQL
+354 AKETLKKQQAEIQTMLE
-369 KQEAEKNGGKIDDE
+369 EAKKNGGKIDDE

-391 NSNLNLSANDKASIL
+391 NLNLNLSANDKASIL

-526 MYGATIGVDKQ
+526 MYGATVGVDKQ
-537 ANDDVLWGTY
+537 ANDDVLWGAY

-590 VSPTKQDNVQTD
+590 VSPTKQDNVQID

-713 TSIEA
+713 TSVEA

>member
-32 ESSDVGNYFEEN
+32 QSSDVGNYFEEN

-65 GVWDLPNDDYD
+65 GVWDLPDDYD
-76 SADYRLNIDIG
+76 SDDYRLNIDIG

-101 PAYVTNLNA
+101 PVYVTNLNA

-124 FAPSVINGDLTMTS
+124 FAPSVINGNLTMTS
-138 SGGEAIT
+138 SGAETIT

-154 ILYNG
+154 ILYNGNG

-175 FTADKTLFATYGN
+175 FTADKTLFAAYGN

-197 LKNSNF
+197 LTNSNF
-203 GLMKRSYTDLEANNV
+203 GLMKHSYTDLEANNV
-218 VMVQAKDFNE
+218 VIVQAKDFNE

-242 KFASDYISTDVQG
+242 KFAGDYISTDVQG

-296 VDYKLSVQNCGG
+296 V
-308 NKCLVINGG
+308 INGG

-329 QVDIDAIDKLL
+329 QVDIDTIDKLL
-340 KNEFDFSQDEEWTK
+340 KNEFDSSQGEEWEQ
-354 AKEALEKQKTELEQL
+354 AKETLKKQQAEIQTMLE
-369 KQEAEKNGGKIDDE
+369 EAKKNGGKIDDE

-526 MYGATIGVDKQ
+526 MYGATVGVDKQ
-537 ANDDVLWGTY
+537 ANDDVLWGAY

-576 VAPQWELNLKAYAQ
+576 IAPQWELNLKAYAQ
-590 VSPTKQDNVQTD
+590 VSPTKQDNVQID

-713 TSIEA
+713 TSVEA

>member
-12 SLGVATLLYSSAFA
+12 SLGVATLLYSGAFAAEITFNSDNDLNTHFDINEKDNVAIFKNEDYKNKQDVTFNISTSAFDDA
-26 QEINLT
+26 PEDTKINIDLGNNSLT
-32 ESSDVGNYFEEN
+32 
-44 GKDINL
+44 L
-50 KNPDKYKGQDLNIKM
+50 KNQM
-65 GVWDLPNDDYD
+65 DYQ
-76 SADYRLNIDIG
+76 G
-87 KNNTLSFTHNNGQN
+87 K
-101 PAYVTNLNA
+101 
-110 TAKEVKTTDIVLQA
+110 TAALVRNFNVDAKDFKTTDIGLSYFNTGIINANFTMEGSGEDFDLGNIDKNKASFLLIFNGSRENTNDAV
-124 FAPSVINGDLTMTS
+124 NGDFSATNSTIVSM
-138 SGGEAIT
+138 
-145 EDEKKGSGI
+145 
-154 ILYNG
+154 
-159 AVEGKSA
+159 KSD
-166 NGSLTINGN
+166 T
-175 FTADKTLFATYGN
+175 F
-188 FVKVNGTAN
+188 KVNGTATLKEAGLRFLSQSYSN
-197 LKNSNF
+197 LDVNDF
-203 GLMKRSYTDLEANNV
+203 IALR
-218 VMVQAKDFNE
+218 AKDIKTDKLNDE
-228 NILKANNNAGALLL
+228 TNAGALILKTASSYINESLL
-242 KFASDYISTDVQG
+242 NGDDYAAYLDVTDD
-255 KDPLEAGTIIDIS
+255 K
-268 DEDKYGDGEKGLVD
+268 KYGGAFVD
-282 YKLSVQNCGGNKCL
+282 YKLSLKNCGG
-296 VDYKLSVQNCGG
+296 D
-308 NKCLVINGG
+308 KCLVINGG
-317 ATAAAKDKLVQL
+317 ATAAAKNLTNQIAVDLEAITRIIDGLDNEQAKKTL
-329 QVDIDAIDKLL
+329 Q
-340 KNEFDFSQDEEWTK
+340 Q
-354 AKEALEKQKTELEQL
+354 QKTELEQL

-431 LDIKK
+431 LQIKK

-470 VAMLNNPFGTYASK
+470 VAMLNNSFGTYASK

-537 ANDDVLWGTY
+537 ANDNVLWGAY

-576 VAPQWELNLKAYAQ
+576 IAPQWELNLKAYAQ
-590 VSPTKQDNVQTD
+590 VSPTKQDNVQAD

-635 FAGVNYYFS
+635 FAGINYYFS

-653 AIAKDIDSMKN
+653 AIAKDIDFMKN

-713 TSIEA
+713 TSVEA

-749 QILAGKVD
+749 QILAGRVD
-757 NKNETYLSGQVGL
+757 SKNETYLSGQVGL

>member
-12 SLGVATLLYSSAFA
+12 SLGVATLLYSGAFA
-26 QEINLT
+26 AEITFN
-32 ESSDVGNYFEEN
+32 SDSDLNTHF
-44 GKDINL
+44 DINEKDNVATF
-50 KNPDKYKGQDLNIKM
+50 KNENYKNQDLTFKINT
-65 GVWDLPNDDYD
+65 LAFDDAPED
-76 SADYRLNIDIG
+76 AKINIDLG
-87 KNNTLSFTHNNGQN
+87 NNSLTLENTRNSSGE
-101 PAYVTNLNA
+101 
-110 TAKEVKTTDIVLQA
+110 TAALVRNFNVDAKDFKTTDIGLSYFNA
-124 FAPSVINGDLTMTS
+124 GIINANFTMV
-138 SGGEAIT
+138 
-145 EDEKKGSGI
+145 GSGEDFDLDNI
-154 ILYNG
+154 DKNKASSLLIFNG
-159 AVEGKSA
+159 SRENTNDTV
-166 NGSLTINGN
+166 NGSLTVNGD
-175 FTADKTLFATYGN
+175 FSATN
-188 FVKVNGTAN
+188 SAIVSMKSDTFKVNGTAMLKEAGLGFLSQSYSN
-197 LKNSNF
+197 LDVNDF
-203 GLMKRSYTDLEANNV
+203 IALR
-218 VMVQAKDFNE
+218 AKDIKTDKLNDE
-228 NILKANNNAGALLL
+228 TNAGALILKSASSYIDESLL
-242 KFASDYISTDVQG
+242 NGDDYVASLDVT
-255 KDPLEAGTIIDIS
+255 A
-268 DEDKYGDGEKGLVD
+268 EDNKYGGVFVD
-282 YKLSVQNCGGNKCL
+282 YKLSLKNCGG
-296 VDYKLSVQNCGG
+296 D
-308 NKCLVINGG
+308 KCLVINGG
-317 ATAAAKDKLVQL
+317 ATAAAKKLTNQIA
-329 QVDIDAIDKLL
+329 VDLEAITRIIDGLD
-340 KNEFDFSQDEEWTK
+340 NEQ
-354 AKEALEKQKTELEQL
+354 AKEALQEQKTELEQL

-391 NSNLNLSANDKASIL
+391 NLNLNLSANDKASIL

-526 MYGATIGVDKQ
+526 MYGATVGVDKQ

-576 VAPQWELNLKAYAQ
+576 IAPQWELNLKAYAQ
-590 VSPTKQDNVQTD
+590 VSPTKQDNVQID

-653 AIAKDIDSMKN
+653 AIAKDIDSIKN

>member
-12 SLGVATLLYSSAFA
+12 SLGVATLLYSGAFA
-26 QEINLT
+26 AEITFN
-32 ESSDVGNYFEEN
+32 SDSDLNTHF
-44 GKDINL
+44 DINEKDNVATF
-50 KNPDKYKGQDLNIKM
+50 KNENYKNQDLTFKINT
-65 GVWDLPNDDYD
+65 LAFDDAHED
-76 SADYRLNIDIG
+76 AKINIDLG
-87 KNNTLSFTHNNGQN
+87 NNSLTLENTRNSGGE
-101 PAYVTNLNA
+101 
-110 TAKEVKTTDIVLQA
+110 TAALVRNFNVDAKDFKTTDIGLSYFNA
-124 FAPSVINGDLTMTS
+124 GIINANFTMV
-138 SGGEAIT
+138 
-145 EDEKKGSGI
+145 GSGEDFDLDNI
-154 ILYNG
+154 DKNKASSLLIFNG
-159 AVEGKSA
+159 SRENTNDTV
-166 NGSLTINGN
+166 NGSLTVNGD
-175 FTADKTLFATYGN
+175 FSATN
-188 FVKVNGTAN
+188 SAIVSMKSDTFKVNGTATIEKSGLGFLSQSYSN
-197 LKNSNF
+197 L
-203 GLMKRSYTDLEANNV
+203 DANDFIV
-218 VMVQAKDFNE
+218 LRAKDIKTDKLNDE
-228 NILKANNNAGALLL
+228 TNAGALILKSGSSYIDESLL
-242 KFASDYISTDVQG
+242 NGDDYVAS
-255 KDPLEAGTIIDIS
+255 LDITA
-268 DEDKYGDGEKGLVD
+268 EDNKYGGVFVD
-282 YKLSVQNCGGNKCL
+282 YKLSLK
-296 VDYKLSVQNCGG
+296 NCGG

-329 QVDIDAIDKLL
+329 QVDIDTIDKLL
-340 KNEFDFSQDEEWTK
+340 KNEFDSDQDEEWK
-354 AKEALEKQKTELEQL
+354 QAKEALEKQKTEFQTMLE
-369 KQEAEKNGGKIDDE
+369 EAEKNGGKIDDE

-526 MYGATIGVDKQ
+526 MYGATVGVDKQ
-537 ANDDVLWGTY
+537 ANDDVLWGAY

-590 VSPTKQDNVQTD
+590 VSPTKQDNVQID

-653 AIAKDIDSMKN
+653 AIAKDIDSIKN

-713 TSIEA
+713 TSVEA

>member
-32 ESSDVGNYFEEN
+32 QSSDVGNYFEEN

-101 PAYVTNLNA
+101 PVYVTNLNA

-124 FAPSVINGDLTMTS
+124 SAPSVINGNLTMTS
-138 SGGEAIT
+138 SGAETIT

-154 ILYNG
+154 ILYNGNG

-175 FTADKTLFATYGN
+175 FTADKTLFAAYGN

-197 LKNSNF
+197 LTNSNF

-218 VMVQAKDFNE
+218 VIVQAKDFNE

-242 KFASDYISTDVQG
+242 KFAGDYISTDVQG
-255 KDPLEAGTIIDIS
+255 KDPLEAVTIIDIS

-282 YKLSVQNCGGNKCL
+282 YKLSVQNCGG
-296 VDYKLSVQNCGG
+296 D
-308 NKCLVINGG
+308 KCLVINGG

-329 QVDIDAIDKLL
+329 QVDIDTIDKLL
-340 KNEFDFSQDEEWTK
+340 KNEFDSSQGEEWEQ
-354 AKEALEKQKTELEQL
+354 AKETLKKQQAELQTMLE
-369 KQEAEKNGGKIDDE
+369 EAKKNGGKIDDE

-526 MYGATIGVDKQ
+526 MYGATVGVDKQ
-537 ANDDVLWGTY
+537 ANDDVLWGAY

-590 VSPTKQDNVQTD
+590 VSPTKQDNVQID

-713 TSIEA
+713 TSVEA

>member
-32 ESSDVGNYFEEN
+32 QSSDVGNYFEEN

-50 KNPDKYKGQDLNIKM
+50 KNPDKYKGQDLSIKM

-76 SADYRLNIDIG
+76 SDDYRLNIDIG

-101 PAYVTNLNA
+101 PVYVTNLNA

-124 FAPSVINGDLTMTS
+124 FAPSVINGNLTMTS
-138 SGGEAIT
+138 SGAGTIT

-154 ILYNG
+154 ILYNGNG

-175 FTADKTLFATYGN
+175 FTADKTLFAAYGN

-197 LKNSNF
+197 LTNSNF
-203 GLMKRSYTDLEANNV
+203 GLMKHSYTDLEANNV
-218 VMVQAKDFNE
+218 VIVQAKDFNE

-242 KFASDYISTDVQG
+242 KFAGDYISTDVQG

-296 VDYKLSVQNCGG
+296 V
-308 NKCLVINGG
+308 INGG

-329 QVDIDAIDKLL
+329 QVDIDTIDKLL
-340 KNEFDFSQDEEWTK
+340 KNEFDSSQGEEWEQ
-354 AKEALEKQKTELEQL
+354 AKETLKKQQAEIQTMLE
-369 KQEAEKNGGKIDDE
+369 EAKKNGGKIDDE

-526 MYGATIGVDKQ
+526 MYGATVGVDKQ
-537 ANDDVLWGTY
+537 ANDDVLWGAY

-590 VSPTKQDNVQTD
+590 VSPTKQDNVQID
-602 GAYNSDYT
+602 GAY
-610 SKFLGLSANA
+610 
-620 GRVFDFSDNT
+620 
-630 LFIKP
+630 
-635 FAGVNYYFS
+635 
-644 YTPSHTENG
+644 
-653 AIAKDIDSMKN
+653 
-664 NSVSVEVGA
+664 
-673 EFRKYMN
+673 
-680 ENSYIF
+680 
-686 VTPKIEQFVINS
+686 
-698 GDDYTANLAVNNAFF
+698 
-713 TSIEA
+713 
-718 NNKKKTYG
+718 
-726 QIIVGGNVDFTNQLS
+726 
-741 MNLGFGAK
+741 
-749 QILAGKVD
+749 
-757 NKNETYLSGQVGL
+757 
-770 KYKF
+770 

>member
-12 SLGVATLLYSSAFA
+12 SLGVATLLYSGAFA
-26 QEINLT
+26 QEINLAG
-32 ESSDVGNYFEEN
+32 SSDIGKYFEEN

-50 KNPDKYKGQDLNIKM
+50 KNPDQYKGQDLSIKM
-65 GVWDLPNDDYD
+65 GIGDLPSDGYD
-76 SADYRLNIDIG
+76 SADYRFNIDIG
-87 KNNTLSFTHNNGQN
+87 KNNTLSFTHNNNQE

-228 NILKANNNAGALLL
+228 DILKANNNAGALLL
-242 KFASDYISTDVQG
+242 KFASDYISTSVQG
-255 KDPLEAGTIIDIS
+255 KDPLEAGTALDIT
-268 DEDKYGDGEKGLVD
+268 DDKYSGGLVD

-296 VDYKLSVQNCGG
+296 VV
-308 NKCLVINGG
+308 NGG

-329 QVDIDAIDKLL
+329 QVDIDTINKLL
-340 KNEFDFSQDEEWTK
+340 ENEFDSSQDEEWTK

-526 MYGATIGVDKQ
+526 MYGATVGVDKQ

-576 VAPQWELNLKAYAQ
+576 IAP
-590 VSPTKQDNVQTD
+590 
-602 GAYNSDYT
+602 
-610 SKFLGLSANA
+610 
-620 GRVFDFSDNT
+620 
-630 LFIKP
+630 
-635 FAGVNYYFS
+635 
-644 YTPSHTENG
+644 
-653 AIAKDIDSMKN
+653 
-664 NSVSVEVGA
+664 
-673 EFRKYMN
+673 
-680 ENSYIF
+680 
-686 VTPKIEQFVINS
+686 
-698 GDDYTANLAVNNAFF
+698 
-713 TSIEA
+713 
-718 NNKKKTYG
+718 
-726 QIIVGGNVDFTNQLS
+726 
-741 MNLGFGAK
+741 
-749 QILAGKVD
+749 
-757 NKNETYLSGQVGL
+757 
-770 KYKF
+770 

>member
-12 SLGVATLLYSSAFA
+12 SLGVVTLLYSGAFA
-26 QEINLT
+26 AEITFN
-32 ESSDVGNYFEEN
+32 SDSDLNTHF
-44 GKDINL
+44 DINEKDNVATF
-50 KNPDKYKGQDLNIKM
+50 KNENYKNQDLTFKINT
-65 GVWDLPNDDYD
+65 LAFDDAPED
-76 SADYRLNIDIG
+76 AKINIDLG
-87 KNNTLSFTHNNGQN
+87 NNSLTLENTRNSGGE
-101 PAYVTNLNA
+101 
-110 TAKEVKTTDIVLQA
+110 TAALVRNFNVDAKDFKTTDIGLSYFNA
-124 FAPSVINGDLTMTS
+124 GIINANFTMV
-138 SGGEAIT
+138 
-145 EDEKKGSGI
+145 GSGEDFDLDNI
-154 ILYNG
+154 DKNKASSLLIFNG
-159 AVEGKSA
+159 SRENTNDTV
-166 NGSLTINGN
+166 NGSLTVNGD
-175 FTADKTLFATYGN
+175 FSATN
-188 FVKVNGTAN
+188 SAIVSMKSDTFKVNGTATIEKSGLGFLSQSYSN
-197 LKNSNF
+197 LDVNDF
-203 GLMKRSYTDLEANNV
+203 IALR
-218 VMVQAKDFNE
+218 AKDIKTDKLNDE
-228 NILKANNNAGALLL
+228 TNAGALILKSASSYIDESLL
-242 KFASDYISTDVQG
+242 NDDDYVASLDVT
-255 KDPLEAGTIIDIS
+255 A
-268 DEDKYGDGEKGLVD
+268 EDNKYGGVFVD
-282 YKLSVQNCGGNKCL
+282 YKLSLKNCGG
-296 VDYKLSVQNCGG
+296 D
-308 NKCLVINGG
+308 KCLVINGG
-317 ATAAAKDKLVQL
+317 ATAAAKKLTNQIA
-329 QVDIDAIDKLL
+329 VDLEAITRIIDGLD
-340 KNEFDFSQDEEWTK
+340 NEQ
-354 AKEALEKQKTELEQL
+354 AKEALQEQKTELEQL

-526 MYGATIGVDKQ
+526 MYGATVGVDKQ
-537 ANDDVLWGTY
+537 ANDDVLWGAY

-590 VSPTKQDNVQTD
+590 VSPTKQDNVQID

-635 FAGVNYYFS
+635 FVGVNYYFS

-653 AIAKDIDSMKN
+653 AIAKDIDSIKN

-713 TSIEA
+713 TSVEA